1 MVAWVH
7 CNQKGLRLGK
17 QGMQKES
24 VLTYREERPHLVIAE
39 GGADWKI
46 PAWCSASHA
55 ITNAGGLSLTQWHK
69 QARKITTESPTLI
82 AVRQA
87 PPGTVQGS
95 LLTRHWF
102 QQSRRPG
109 R

>member
-24 VLTYREERPHLVIAE
+24 VFTYREECPHLFIAE

-46 PAWCSASHA
+46 PAW
-55 ITNAGGLSLTQWHK
+55 
-69 QARKITTESPTLI
+69 
-82 AVRQA
+82 
-87 PPGTVQGS
+87 
-95 LLTRHWF
+95 
-102 QQSRRPG
+102 
-109 R
+109 